1 MITLFD
7 RFKKWQYAFLGIG
20 FTVFAFI
27 LPALVDFFWLDMIA
41 KVRESIVLGD
51 SGPLV
56 MASAIY
62 SLLNTAQNLLT
73 FMAAY
78 AFTEQFFSEKM
89 SFFSLK
95 IICVLILFY
104 AINYFVDALHLIT
117 WDAFASVFSAIIV
130 MLLIKKPY
138 HHASAFYRTIII
150 AILVFFA
157 FQWLNLMPMFSSG
170 EFGRTD
176 IPVSIKI
183 ASQYLQSETV
193 MNFVGFAFF
202 IPLFLSALVTSTLF
216 DSFDRNIAFAEENHS
231 NAIMLETLRAKAL
244 EQRVNLEIT
253 SIAHDLKTPL
263 VTIRGL
269 NSLLALSKDE
279 EKLITYT
286 DRIDSAVEKMSD
298 MISGFLYETS
308 KKPVKVDE
316 LILYIRAQIPISD
329 DKLRIEVEQ
338 DTDLPELMINKIRV
352 ARAITNLIDNA
363 INAPNLH
370 ETKIIRIRLYR
381 EGESVFI
388 EVIDNGSGI
397 SEDKIHDIWDL
408 GYSDSNSTGLGLH
421 FVKRIMEENDGIIEM
436 HSQKNV
442 GTTVKMKF
450 PIYER

>member
-138 HHASAFYRTIII
+138 HHASAFSTI
-150 AILVFFA
+150 
-157 FQWLNLMPMFSSG
+157 
-170 EFGRTD
+170 
-176 IPVSIKI
+176 
-183 ASQYLQSETV
+183 
-193 MNFVGFAFF
+193 
-202 IPLFLSALVTSTLF
+202 
-216 DSFDRNIAFAEENHS
+216 
-231 NAIMLETLRAKAL
+231 
-244 EQRVNLEIT
+244 
-253 SIAHDLKTPL
+253 
-263 VTIRGL
+263 
-269 NSLLALSKDE
+269 
-279 EKLITYT
+279 
-286 DRIDSAVEKMSD
+286 
-298 MISGFLYETS
+298 
-308 KKPVKVDE
+308 KV
-316 LILYIRAQIPISD
+316 
-329 DKLRIEVEQ
+329 
-338 DTDLPELMINKIRV
+338 
-352 ARAITNLIDNA
+352 
-363 INAPNLH
+363 
-370 ETKIIRIRLYR
+370 
-381 EGESVFI
+381 
-388 EVIDNGSGI
+388 
-397 SEDKIHDIWDL
+397 
-408 GYSDSNSTGLGLH
+408 
-421 FVKRIMEENDGIIEM
+421 
-436 HSQKNV
+436 
-442 GTTVKMKF
+442 
-450 PIYER
+450 